1 MKIYE
6 RILKYISS
14 KTKKKVEYTYVHKCT
29 SCGSDQIVWS
39 AYVNEKGRMVGGG
52 MQEHLCLGCGEV
64 EGELEIERREA

>member
-1 MKIYE
+1 MKIIE
-6 RILKYISS
+6 RLNSIRNRFTK
-14 KTKKKVEYTYVHKCT
+14 KTKYTYTHKCV

-52 MQEHLCLGCGEV
+52 MQDHLCLGCGEV